1 MSPTSEILKAKLL
14 HKEGQLNQALRLY
27 SEILNK
33 WPNNIK
39 AKHGILQVYEGGLP
53 SNNYSTQT
61 KIQIQ
66 ILSSLLKKE
75 KLADALL
82 YGTIVTEQSKN
93 EPSLYNLMG
102 IINGK
107 LGNSEKAISYFKRLI
122 KIQPTQ
128 HEAYNNIG
136 IILKNVKRFN
146 EAIDYFTKAIKIM
159 PTYSSPY
166 YNLGSLYEK
175 LNQIENLEDL
185 TKRASSKLQEKD
197 PIILLFQAQ
206 LESTKGNT
214 EKSLEILLR
223 HRA

>member
-93 EPSLYNLMG
+93 EPSLYTLMG

-107 LGNSEKAISYFKRLI
+107 LGNSERQFLI
-122 KIQPTQ
+122 LKGSLKFNL
-128 HEAYNNIG
+128 HNIRRT
-136 IILKNVKRFN
+136 IIL
-146 EAIDYFTKAIKIM
+146 
-159 PTYSSPY
+159 
-166 YNLGSLYEK
+166 GLY
-175 LNQIENLEDL
+175 
-185 TKRASSKLQEKD
+185 
-197 PIILLFQAQ
+197 
-206 LESTKGNT
+206 
-214 EKSLEILLR
+214 
-223 HRA
+223 